1 MKKILMAGAALALGG
16 GMALAQGLAPQSS
29 APQAPVP
36 PGEAPAPA
44 SASPS
49 FSPQQRE
56 EIVSILREA
65 LRTDPSILRDAVGA
79 MQDAQR
85 REQADAQRAALAAS
99 RDALFNDAR
108 DPIKGNPRGDVTI
121 VEFFDP
127 RCGYCKALHP
137 NMQALLQRDRNVRVV
152 MKDLPIL
159 GPNSVVASRAL
170 LAAQKQGKYE
180 PLYDA
185 LLKLRTEPTEQ
196 VIQAEAQ
203 RAGLDWARLRRDMD
217 DPAIMQRIQANMAL
231 AQRLQLEGTPALVIG
246 DTLVPGAVELSE
258 LERLVAEARRRG

>member
-1 MKKILMAGAALALGG
+1 MKRIVMTGLALALGWTA
-16 GMALAQGLAPQSS
+16 ALAQEAAP
-29 APQAPVP
+29 
-36 PGEAPAPA
+36 G
-44 SASPS
+44 
-49 FSPQQRE
+49 FSPRQRE

-65 LRTDPSILRDAVGA
+65 LRSDPSILREAIGA

-85 REQADAQRAALAAS
+85 SEQENARRAALAAS

-121 VEFFDP
+121 VEFFDA
-127 RCGYCKALHP
+127 RCTYCKALHP
-137 NMQALLQRDRNVRVV
+137 TMQALLQQDRNIRVV

-159 GPNSVVASRAL
+159 GPNSVLASRAL
-170 LAAQKQGKYE
+170 LAAQRQGKYE

-185 LLKLRTEPTEQ
+185 LLRLRVEPTEA
-196 VIQAEAQ
+196 VLQAEAQ

-217 DPAIMQRIQANMAL
+217 DPAIQARLQGNIEL
-231 AQRLQLEGTPALVIG
+231 AQRLQLEGTPALIIG
-246 DTLVPGAVELSE
+246 DTTVPGAVELPE

>member
-1 MKKILMAGAALALGG
+1 MKQILMAGAALALGG
-16 GMALAQGLAPQSS
+16 GMALAQVAAPQGPP
-29 APQAPVP
+29 PQGVP
-36 PGEAPAPA
+36 PAPSAAPA
-44 SASPS
+44 

-65 LRTDPSILRDAVGA
+65 LRSDPSILRDAIGA
-79 MQDAQR
+79 VQEAQR

-137 NMQALLQRDRNVRVV
+137 NMQSLLQRDRNIRVV

-159 GPNSVVASRAL
+159 GPASVVASRAL

-185 LLKLRTEPTEQ
+185 LLRLRTEPTEG

-203 RAGLDWARLRRDMD
+203 RAGLDWPRLRRDMD
-217 DPAIMQRIQANMAL
+217 DPAIMERIQGNMAL

-246 DTLVPGAVELSE
+246 ETLVPGAVELPE

>member
-1 MKKILMAGAALALGG
+1 MKRFLMMGTFLLLGLPLGLSGALGQEPAG
-16 GMALAQGLAPQSS
+16 G
-29 APQAPVP
+29 
-36 PGEAPAPA
+36 
-44 SASPS
+44 
-49 FSPQQRE
+49 FSPRQRE

-65 LRTDPSILRDAVGA
+65 LRSDPSILREAIGA
-79 MQDAQR
+79 MQEAQR
-85 REQADAQRAALAAS
+85 NEQEGARRAALAAN

-121 VEFFDP
+121 VEFFDA
-127 RCGYCKALHP
+127 RCTYCKALHP
-137 NMQALLQRDRNVRVV
+137 NMQALLSRDGNVRVV

-170 LAAQKQGKYE
+170 LAAQRQGKYE

-185 LLKLRTEPTEQ
+185 LLRLRTEPTEA

-203 RAGLDWARLRRDMD
+203 RAGLDWPRLRRDMD
-217 DPAIMQRIQANMAL
+217 DPAIQARLQANIEL

-246 DTLVPGAVELSE
+246 DTLVPGAVELPE
-258 LERLVAEARRRG
+258 LQRLVAEARRRG

>member
-1 MKKILMAGAALALGG
+1 
-16 GMALAQGLAPQSS
+16 MALAQTSG
-29 APQAPVP
+29 QA
-36 PGEAPAPA
+36 GAPAPA
-44 SASPS
+44 STPPAATAPA
-49 FSPQQRE
+49 FSAQQRE

-65 LRTDPSILRDAVGA
+65 LKSDPSILRDAVGA
-79 MQDAQR
+79 MQEAQR
-85 REQADAQRAALAAS
+85 TEQANSQRAALAAS
-99 RDALFNDAR
+99 HDALFNDAR
-108 DPIKGNPRGDVTI
+108 DPIKGNARGDVTI
-121 VEFFDP
+121 VEFFDA
-127 RCGYCKALHP
+127 RCGYCKALYP
-137 NMQALLQRDRNVRVV
+137 NMQTLLQRDRNIRVV

-180 PLYDA
+180 ALYDA

-217 DPAIMQRIQANMAL
+217 DPAIMQRIQANVAL

-246 DTLVPGAVELSE
+246 DTLIPGAVELSE